1 MNKTGKLRKQIARI
15 LIMAF
20 LMALPGVFFSSA
32 LAENSIV
39 RVLLTRLNLTDRL
52 EIALDGSYT
61 MDNIS
66 FQRGS
71 KLIVLCSSGK
81 MMLYYEGMALEYEDE
96 LVLMRHQTD
105 DNLEN
110 GLRLNGS
117 YALYCGDLHLSTDG
131 NMLSAVLY
139 IPVEE
144 YLLGVVPYEM
154 SESFPIEALKAQAV
168 AARSYALYKAGSSS
182 GSHDLVDNTND
193 QVFKGYFSGND
204 KSARAIQETKGQICC
219 YKSQPAI
226 CYYTASNGGQVELV
240 SNVWGGSDL
249 YITMHTD
256 PYDIENPEST
266 VKSVSIKKHVTDG
279 IVCNQAFT
287 EYLLH
292 SVAETIGLVDLDAAA
307 EDIMIER
314 VNSISLDTPQDGS
327 NSMVMTNAC
336 FELRIS
342 YRQQRSAAMQD
353 EEISFESMTGANA
366 SNTAQNAHSST
377 VRVEEKT
384 VKINVPVF
392 SIIEP
397 LLDLSINGSDNEI
410 MTVCEESTEF
420 IIESRR
426 YGHGVGMSQRGAQ
439 WMAAKYGWTYDQILR
454 FYYPGLTLK
463 KTNTDAA
470 LPAAVSSE
478 FLTTPGPAATPT
490 PRPTLMPSD
499 GQLEDGEW
507 RVKVTQIS
515 ANSSLN
521 LRSAPSTSSDVLR
534 VLYYGQELIA
544 AECDTDGWIKVRTDV
559 VEGYVMEKFV
569 EMIE

>member
-1 MNKTGKLRKQIARI
+1 MNKIGKQKQIARI
-15 LIMAF
+15 LIVAF
-20 LMALPGVFFSSA
+20 LMVLPGIAFSPA
-32 LAENSIV
+32 HAENCII

-61 MDNIS
+61 MDSIS

-71 KLIVLCSSGK
+71 KLIVSCSSGK
-81 MMLYYEGMALEYEDE
+81 MILYYEGMALECEDE
-96 LVLMRHQTD
+96 LVLTRHETD
-105 DNLEN
+105 GNLEN
-110 GLRLNGS
+110 GLRLNGN
-117 YALYCGDLHLSTDG
+117 YALYCGDLHLTTDG
-131 NMLSAVLY
+131 SMLSAVLY
-139 IPVEE
+139 IPIEE

-168 AARSYALYKAGSSS
+168 AARSYALYKANSGSSLY
-182 GSHDLVDNTND
+182 DLVDNTND
-193 QVFKGYFSGND
+193 QVFKGYFSGNE
-204 KSARAIQETKGQICC
+204 KTACAIQETKGQICC
-219 YKSQPAI
+219 YKNQPAI

-240 SNVWGGSDL
+240 SNVWGGSDN
-249 YITMHTD
+249 YIIMHAD

-266 VKSVSIKKHVTDG
+266 VKSASIKKQVTDG

-292 SVAETIGLVDLDAAA
+292 SVAEAIGLADLDAAA
-307 EDIMIER
+307 EAIKIER
-314 VNSISLDTPQDGS
+314 INSISLDTPQDGKK
-327 NSMVMTNAC
+327 SMVMTNAC
-336 FELRIS
+336 FELSIS
-342 YRQQRSAAMQD
+342 YRQQSSAAMQD
-353 EEISFESMTGANA
+353 EEVSFESMTESNA
-366 SNTAQNAHSST
+366 ADTARDAQSNTD
-377 VRVEEKT
+377 RVEKT
-384 VKINVPVF
+384 VQINIPVF

-397 LLDLSINGSDNEI
+397 MLDLSINGSDNEI
-410 MTVCEESTEF
+410 FTVYEEETEF
-420 IIESRR
+420 VIESRR

-439 WMAAKYGWTYDQILR
+439 WMAAEYGWTYDQILR

-463 KTNTDAA
+463 KTDTDAV

-544 AECDTDGWIKVRTDV
+544 SDCDTEGWIKVRTDV
-559 VEGYVMEKFV
+559 IEGYVMEKFV
-569 EMIE
+569 EKIE